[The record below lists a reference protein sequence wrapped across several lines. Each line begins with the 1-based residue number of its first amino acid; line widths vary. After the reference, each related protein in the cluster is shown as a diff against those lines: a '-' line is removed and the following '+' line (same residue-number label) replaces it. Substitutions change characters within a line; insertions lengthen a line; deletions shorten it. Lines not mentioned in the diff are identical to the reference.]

1 MLTNESSAVN
11 VCGKII
17 RSNQNHSSPSI
28 SVLWSEQLFVCEK
41 QIHHYGVLTPKP
53 LFLARIYNP

>member
-11 VCGKII
+11 GCGKNI

-41 QIHHYGVLTPKP
+41 QIHHYGVPYLSVTTS
-53 LFLARIYNP
+53 YVVTT